1 MKVIKLRI
9 IPNDNQIDIIEQTL
23 DTLRFIYNQ
32 YLGANIKSY
41 KYHTEELHDNKWFI
55 SGYDFDKYVNH
66 DLSKDY
72 PWIKEISS
80 KARKDMIMIADKAF
94 KKFFKD
100 KEKTWFPKFKSKKK
114 NPVKSFFIIKD
125 GIRFDKPRC
134 VWLPILHYTEFI
146 DKGYYRKGILNDDL
160 DISSA
165 RVIKDSYGRYFVSIL
180 YKDTQSLPINYNTSG
195 LGIDLGVKTYATI
208 YDGTYDRIFKI
219 KHPWKG
225 SNSKLKKYQN
235 HIDAL
240 MKVISSKIEIKK
252 KTGGIPA
259 TELYHSKSIDMLWS
273 KIRKYRRKIHDYM
286 DDFIKKLCNTLT
298 VKAKPLYITI
308 EDLHV
313 TELLTDNKLSVKQN
327 DRIAKSNWYKFREIL
342 SKMATSN
349 GIMIRIANKYF
360 ASSKICHNCGHKNNI
375 TLSDRTITCKH
386 CGQTFDRDSNAAM
399 NLYDCKNYI
408 VLE

>member
-1 MKVIKLRI
+1 M
-9 IPNDNQIDIIEQTL
+9 E
-23 DTLRFIYNQ
+23 
-32 YLGANIKSY
+32 
-41 KYHTEELHDNKWFI
+41 
-55 SGYDFDKYVNH
+55 
-66 DLSKDY
+66 
-72 PWIKEISS
+72 
-80 KARKDMIMIADKAF
+80 
-94 KKFFKD
+94 
-100 KEKTWFPKFKSKKK
+100 
-114 NPVKSFFIIKD
+114 
-125 GIRFDKPRC
+125 
-134 VWLPILHYTEFI
+134 
-146 DKGYYRKGILNDDL
+146 
-160 DISSA
+160 
-165 RVIKDSYGRYFVSIL
+165 
-180 YKDTQSLPINYNTSG
+180 
-195 LGIDLGVKTYATI
+195 
-208 YDGTYDRIFKI
+208 
-219 KHPWKG
+219 G
-225 SNSKLKKYQN
+225 SDSKLKKYQN

-313 TELLTDNKLSVKQN
+313 NELLTDNKLSIKQN

-375 TLSDRTITCKH
+375 TLSDRTITCKY

-399 NLYDCKNYI
+399 NLYNCKNYI